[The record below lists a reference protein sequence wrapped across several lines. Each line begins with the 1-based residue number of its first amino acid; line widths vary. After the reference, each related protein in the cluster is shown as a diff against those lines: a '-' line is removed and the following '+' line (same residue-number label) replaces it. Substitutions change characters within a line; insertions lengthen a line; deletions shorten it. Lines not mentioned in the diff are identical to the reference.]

1 MISLISRQLNR
12 KKTTFFGNL
21 TRADMSWPSSSSDG
35 DGEEEFVVEIQ
46 DKSMV
51 LSHRVK
57 AR

>member
-1 MISLISRQLNR
+1 
-12 KKTTFFGNL
+12 
-21 TRADMSWPSSSSDG
+21 MSWPSSSSSEGGDG
-35 DGEEEFVVEIQ
+35 DEEEFVVEIQ